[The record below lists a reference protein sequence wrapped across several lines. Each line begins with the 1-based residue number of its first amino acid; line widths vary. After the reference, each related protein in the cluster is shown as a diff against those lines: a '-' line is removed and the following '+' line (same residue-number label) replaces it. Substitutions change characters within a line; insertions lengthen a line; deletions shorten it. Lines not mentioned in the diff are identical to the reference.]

1 MTDRILILGG
11 TAEASELAGR
21 MAADQRFHVV
31 LSLAGRTENPVLPD
45 VEVRT
50 GGFGG
55 AAGLGDYLV
64 ANEIA
69 YMVDATHPYATT
81 ISRNAVEARE
91 ATGLPGVRMARP
103 DWEPVEGDRWRPVAS
118 ETEAAE
124 ALPPGATAFLAL
136 GRQYL
141 APFTDRDDVRFVYR
155 TADGQDTPLPDT
167 AIRIV
172 GRPSAQAASEI
183 ILFRT
188 HGITHVV
195 SRNSGGE
202 AGYGKI
208 AAARQLGLPV
218 LMIERPASPAG
229 RTVDSVDGAMIE
241 IERHFS

>member
-21 MAADQRFHVV
+21 LAADERFHVV

-45 VEVRT
+45 VECRT

-55 AAGLGDYLV
+55 AAGLGDYLR
-64 ANEIA
+64 ANDIA
-69 YMVDATHPYATT
+69 FMVDATHPYATT
-81 ISRNAVEARE
+81 ISRNALDARR
-91 ATGLPGVRMARP
+91 ATGRPGLRLARP
-103 DWEPVEGDRWRPVAS
+103 GWKPVEGDRWRSVAS
-118 ETEAAE
+118 ESEAAE
-124 ALPPGATAFLAL
+124 TLPPGATAFLAL

-141 APFTDRDDVRFVYR
+141 APFTVRDDVRFVYR

-195 SRNSGGE
+195 CRDSGGE

-218 LMIERPASPAG
+218 LMIERPAAAAG
-229 RTVDSVDGAMIE
+229 ETADSVDSAMAE